1 MKNRRLGSIL
11 GLAAAGVLL
20 SSWGCGSTLPRR
32 DPTGEAFPR
41 VTATNLDGDPV
52 TLPSGEAQLLL
63 VGYLQEAQFDLDRWL
78 LGLLQAGAPVPIYE
92 VPTIPSRI
100 ASVFEEGI
108 DGGMRAGIPP
118 EEWRGVVTLYGQDA
132 EPVAELTGTEN
143 GRNGRVLLLDAGGRI
158 VWFHDEGYSAATLLD
173 LLEAARSLSAPE

>member
-1 MKNRRLGSIL
+1 MRKINVAPIL
-11 GLAAAGVLL
+11 GTLAAGLIL
-20 SSWGCGSTLPRR
+20 GSWGCGSTLPRR
-32 DPTGEAFPR
+32 DPTGDAFPR

-78 LGLLQAGAPVPIYE
+78 LGFLQAGAPLPIYE

-108 DGGMRAGIPP
+108 DGGMRKGIPP
-118 EEWRGVVTLYGQDA
+118 EEWRGVVTLYGEDA

-143 GRNGRVLLLDAGGRI
+143 GRNGRVLLLDASGRV

-173 LLEAARSLSAPE
+173 LLEAARALSAPE